1 MLDLK
6 NVRID
11 NCGTGISAPKG
22 AHIKADGLEITN
34 TKKAIELRDPP
45 SLMKS
50 LGLPDDTPSEYLIDA
65 IKILE
70 GNKELPKEDRINS
83 LKSSSL
89 VQWLGTTADLTTIG
103 CVLLS
108 AQTQGLISATLER
121 VFG

>member
-1 MLDLK
+1 MLNLK
-6 NVRID
+6 NIKID
-11 NCGTGISAPKG
+11 DCGTGISAPKD
-22 AHIKADGLEITN
+22 AKINVDGLEITN
-34 TKKAIELRDPP
+34 TDKAIELRDPP

-50 LGLPDDTPSEYLIDA
+50 LGFPENTPAVYIIDA

-70 GNKELPKEDRINS
+70 GNKELPKEARIDS

-108 AQTQGLISATLER
+108 AQTQGLISTTLER
-121 VFG
+121 MFG